1 MHYIENE
8 VTLGHNKTCTS
19 TKQKWDVCVYRKSEK
34 IHPPTKIG
42 NVSFAKPHHEY
53 EYDKILRCFSRKRPP
68 FDPRSPHD
76 FDVSFCQKDWEELAK
91 ETNGTASVLQFI
103 PTTFSSTTVTT
114 SMTPWPATVWDI
126 VSNLNLH
133 VKESFYEQLS
143 KHRDNEIIK
152 DIYLF
157 TSKQST
163 STTWFSFR
171 QGVITAS
178 IAHETLPKLNRK
190 TPLHKNKASTI
201 YVQRY
206 VITKRSQKR
215 VNL

>member
-1 MHYIENE
+1 M
-8 VTLGHNKTCTS
+8 TS
-19 TKQKWDVCVYRKSEK
+19 
-34 IHPPTKIG
+34 
-42 NVSFAKPHHEY
+42 
-53 EYDKILRCFSRKRPP
+53 
-68 FDPRSPHD
+68 
-76 FDVSFCQKDWEELAK
+76 
-91 ETNGTASVLQFI
+91 
-103 PTTFSSTTVTT
+103 
-114 SMTPWPATVWDI
+114 WPATVWDI

-133 VKESFYEQLS
+133 VKKSFYEQLS

-157 TSKQST
+157 
-163 STTWFSFR
+163 WFSFR

-178 IAHETLPKLNRK
+178 IAHEALPKLNRK